1 MPLLIKVLL
10 CYFCAVFLKKL
21 NYVRNLFHFHYI
33 SFCQVLTLSL
43 LLVNN
48 ALVKKS
54 ELIFFADVSIKVRS
68 KMTIEFIYLFI
79 LFIYLFI
86 YLFIVLFDLFM
97 FYVK

>member
-48 ALVKKS
+48 ALVKKL
-54 ELIFFADVSIKVRS
+54 ELIFFADVSIKIRS
-68 KMTIEFIYLFI
+68 KMIIEFIYLFY
-79 LFIYLFI
+79 LLIYLFI
-86 YLFIVLFDLFM
+86 ILFDLFM
-97 FYVK
+97 LCVK